1 VALPFSPLAST
12 HAHRTRLWRSA
23 QRTGGATDDDPREGL
38 HAVAALR
45 RLVEQLE
52 RAHVA
57 RARSTGWSWQEIA
70 MALGVTKQAVHRKHR
85 HAR

>member
-1 VALPFSPLAST
+1 MLTGMNSPTALIAT
-12 HAHRTRLWRSA
+12 
-23 QRTGGATDDDPREGL
+23 ATDDDPREGL

-57 RARSTGWSWQEIA
+57 RARMSGWSWQEIA
-70 MALGVTKQAVHRKHR
+70 LALGVSKQAVHRKHR
-85 HAR
+85 HTR